1 MNVFYMMKARRGR
14 TGSSPTLNAEHQL
27 NFCAEEVEAK
37 GAPEKLKIPQLN
49 LGYEGNQQ
57 TRRQRHVG
65 CDPYIQNNFV
75 GR

>member
-1 MNVFYMMKARRGR
+1 MFFTWWKPGEAEVD
-14 TGSSPTLNAEHQL
+14 PHQTLNAEHQL

-57 TRRQRHVG
+57 TRRQRHMG
-65 CDPYIQNNFV
+65 CDLYIQNTFV